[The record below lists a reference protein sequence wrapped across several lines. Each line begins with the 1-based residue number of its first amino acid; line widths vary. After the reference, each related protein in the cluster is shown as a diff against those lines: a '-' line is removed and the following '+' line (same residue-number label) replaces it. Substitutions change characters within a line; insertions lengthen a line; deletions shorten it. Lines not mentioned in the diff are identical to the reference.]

1 MKKLLVCLFCLMPFA
16 ANAEITYRVQ
26 KTWEE
31 RGENATRDTFASRHR
46 FYAGAMYNF
55 SIWQDYTT
63 DDNITA
69 DGRDTSGF
77 DVMLGIRWFD
87 TFRIEAN
94 YFTDKAKWNG
104 FSIKTNTAFLNLLV
118 DARIDSLYRM
128 FYKQKLIPYMGAG
141 VGATWTSGDS
151 IAVDNDTVPSFTV
164 MAISPFVDFV
174 PDDAF
179 AAAVLSDDDPSSEAP
194 DTLIPPVSCS
204 DTVPELLQPAAK
216 TTVPATESAIAI
228 PLILLIYAYLELFF
242 LIFPS
247 FLYANCFGS
256 TNRFSTHSL
265 PIIFL
270 W

>member
-1 MKKLLVCLFCLMPFA
+1 MKKLLVCIFCLMPMM

-31 RGENATRDTFASRHR
+31 RGENAARDTFASRHR

-87 TFRIEAN
+87 TFRIEAD
-94 YFTDKAKWNG
+94 YFTAKAKWDG
-104 FSIKTNTAFLNLLV
+104 FSIKTNTAFLNLIV

-141 VGATWTSGDS
+141 VGATWTSGES
-151 IAVDNDTVPSFTV
+151 VAVDNDTVPSFTV
-164 MAISPFVDFV
+164 MAGLGIEFGERFTLDIGYRYMYMLKPGIEGFRD
-174 PDDAF
+174 
-179 AAAVLSDDDPSSEAP
+179 LAP
-194 DTLIPPVSCS
+194 N
-204 DTVPELLQPAAK
+204 
-216 TTVPATESAIAI
+216 
-228 PLILLIYAYLELFF
+228 
-242 LIFPS
+242 
-247 FLYANCFGS
+247 ANQIRVGARVNF
-256 TNRFSTHSL
+256 
-265 PIIFL
+265 
-270 W
+270 